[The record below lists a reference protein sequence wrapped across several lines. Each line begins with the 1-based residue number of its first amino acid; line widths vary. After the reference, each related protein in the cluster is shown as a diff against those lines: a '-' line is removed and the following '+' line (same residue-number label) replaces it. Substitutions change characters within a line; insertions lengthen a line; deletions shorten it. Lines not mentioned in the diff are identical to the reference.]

1 MNRGI
6 KGRNP
11 SLQDAERYRAAVYMR
26 VWQFR
31 KVVWQF
37 DIVPYWEAKL
47 SDANYMALAQHYG
60 FETLLLDITNNA
72 KVALFLATCQYDWD
86 TDSHLPL
93 TQKDI
98 DREPTADANPRFGMT
113 FHSPDWV
120 TDYLAPMGSI
130 GFGVRNL
137 DVLPMSISE
146 RLHLSP
152 ARESTNEAEQSF

>member
-1 MNRGI
+1 MPKSRYF
-6 KGRNP
+6 
-11 SLQDAERYRAAVYMR
+11 LQPGSMTGTR
-26 VWQFR
+26 
-31 KVVWQF
+31 
-37 DIVPYWEAKL
+37 IP
-47 SDANYMALAQHYG
+47 
-60 FETLLLDITNNA
+60 I
-72 KVALFLATCQYDWD
+72 
-86 TDSHLPL
+86 L

-98 DREPTADANPRFGMT
+98 DRGPTADANPRFGMT

>member
-1 MNRGI
+1 MDVTCHCKTQSGTERPPICVFGNL
-6 KGRNP
+6 GRLSGSSILSPIGRPNSAMRITWRWP
-11 SLQDAERYRAAVYMR
+11 SITVLRRCYWISRIMPKSRYFLQPGSMTGTR
-26 VWQFR
+26 
-31 KVVWQF
+31 
-37 DIVPYWEAKL
+37 IP
-47 SDANYMALAQHYG
+47 
-60 FETLLLDITNNA
+60 I
-72 KVALFLATCQYDWD
+72 
-86 TDSHLPL
+86 L

-113 FHSPDWV
+113 FHSLDWV